1 LTKGDDDLMTD
12 HRRLGVALYNGCWPL
27 LERPDRSAEDDDE
40 LLHQA
45 HASAYHW
52 LKAPECKPKNRVRAE
67 WLCSRVYSVLGRA
80 EPALH
85 HANRALAIAE
95 ANAGAMDEFDLPF
108 VYEALARANAVAGN
122 PDEARRFEEA
132 SRKIAELMSDTE
144 DKALVLRDL
153 ETI

>member
-1 LTKGDDDLMTD
+1 MTD
-12 HRRLGVALYNGCWPL
+12 HRQLGVALYNGCWPL
-27 LERPDRSAEDDDE
+27 LEKADRTTEEDDE

-52 LKAPECKPKNRVRAE
+52 LKAPECEPKNRVRAE
-67 WLCSRVYSVLGRA
+67 WLCSRVYSSLGRA

-85 HANRALAIAE
+85 HAERALAIAQ

-122 PDEARRFEEA
+122 PDEARTFEEA
-132 SRKIAELMSDTE
+132 SRRAVELMSDPE
-144 DKALVLRDL
+144 DKELVLRDL

>member
-1 LTKGDDDLMTD
+1 MAEPTAIDAD
-12 HRRLGVALYNGCWPL
+12 HRALGVALYNGCWPL
-27 LERPDRSAEDDDE
+27 LEKADRTTDEADE

-52 LKAPECKPKNRVRAE
+52 LKAPECEPKNRVRAE

-85 HANRALAIAE
+85 HGERAHAIAE
-95 ANAGAMDEFDLPF
+95 ANTGAMDEFDLPF

-122 PDEARRFEEA
+122 AEEARRFEEA
-132 SRKIAELMSDTE
+132 SRKTAELMSDSE
-144 DKALVLRDL
+144 DKELVLRDL

>member
-1 LTKGDDDLMTD
+1 MTD
-12 HRRLGVALYNGCWPL
+12 HRQLGVALYNGCWPL
-27 LERPDRSAEDDDE
+27 LEKADRTTEEGDE

-52 LKAPECKPKNRVRAE
+52 LKAPECEPKNRVRAE
-67 WLCSRVYSVLGRA
+67 WLCSRVYSSLGRA

-85 HANRALAIAE
+85 HAERALAIAE
-95 ANAGAMDEFDLPF
+95 ANAGAMNEFDLPF

-122 PDEARRFEEA
+122 PDEARTFEEA
-132 SRKIAELMSDTE
+132 SRRAVELMSDPE
-144 DKALVLRDL
+144 DKELVLRDL

>member
-1 LTKGDDDLMTD
+1 MAEPTAIHAD
-12 HRRLGVALYNGCWPL
+12 HRALGVALYNGSWPL
-27 LERPDRSAEDDDE
+27 LEKADRTRDEDDE

-67 WLCSRVYSVLGRA
+67 WLCSRVYSVLDRA
-80 EPALH
+80 EPALQ
-85 HANRALAIAE
+85 HAERALAIAE
-95 ANAGAMDEFDLPF
+95 ANAGVMDEFDLPF

-122 PDEARRFEEA
+122 AEEARRFEDA
-132 SRKIAELMSDTE
+132 SRKIAELMSDPGDRE
-144 DKALVLRDL
+144 LVLRDL